1 MTQRDLLEYSPPES
15 KWNSDFELRDYQREA
30 CRATSAAFGTVD
42 PETGEVIRRQLLV
55 AATGAGKTVMSA
67 AIAHAHLVKQGTRV
81 LFLADT
87 NELINQ
93 AKAEIAQAINVIP
106 SVEKGPSRASRRWP
120 VVVSSI
126 QTMSSR
132 VEQWD
137 PDHFGLVIADEA
149 HLSMAATW
157 QKVLNYWSDRTNVLG
172 ITATPERADKQ
183 ALLDYY
189 QQIPAE
195 IKLFDLIERGH
206 LAPIVVK
213 TLPIEI
219 DATSITKVSAAE
231 QDDVEGVVIPYYEE
245 IIAAWKE
252 HGENRKTLVFHP
264 TIKSSKLFVDL
275 AREAG
280 ISAQHVDGS
289 SPDRE
294 TIIQEFARNQFTML
308 SNSALL
314 IKGFNDRAISCIM
327 NLRLTK
333 FRGTYQQIVGR
344 GTRTY
349 PGKENLLLLD
359 FLWQFATLGII
370 RPGDL
375 AEGDKKTTR
384 EVQKRLE
391 GGLALNLGDLAK
403 QVNTEREEA
412 MIAALKAAA
421 KRKARV
427 VDAMQWSAVLHFAK
441 TIDYEPQHSWEK
453 KDPTER
459 QLAALEKQGVDPESV
474 TCFGHAHAL
483 LDAMAERREKGL
495 ATPKQ
500 VMLLARFNVNRP
512 ETYSFEEAS
521 KKIDSLLGGWQK
533 KR

>member
-1 MTQRDLLEYSPPES
+1 MTQGELIAHHPPTFS
-15 KWNSDFELRDYQREA
+15 WNSDFKLRDYQREA
-30 CRATSAAFGTVD
+30 CRATTDAFGSTSPD
-42 PETGEVIRRQLLV
+42 SGETIRRQLLV
-55 AATGAGKTVMSA
+55 AATGAGKTVMAA
-67 AIAHAHLVKQGTRV
+67 AIAYAHLVKHGGKI

-93 AKAEIAQAINVIP
+93 ARKEIAEAINLVP
-106 SVEKGPSRASRRWP
+106 TVEKGQRRANRHWP

-126 QTMSSR
+126 QTMSQR
-132 VEQWD
+132 VETWP
-137 PDHFGLVIADEA
+137 PDHFSLVIADEA
-149 HLSMAATW
+149 HLSMAETW
-157 QKVLNYWSDRTNVLG
+157 QKVLNYWDDRTNILG

-183 ALLDYY
+183 ALLDFY
-189 QQIPAE
+189 QSIPAE

-219 DATSITKVSAAE
+219 DATSIKKVSAAE
-231 QDDVEGVVIPYYEE
+231 QDDVEAVVTPYYAE
-245 IIAAWKE
+245 IIQAWKD

-264 TIKSSKLFVDL
+264 TIKASRHFVEMAQSEGIA
-275 AREAG
+275 AR
-280 ISAQHVDGS
+280 HVDGQ

-294 TIIQEFARNQFTML
+294 MIIEEFARDQFTML

-314 IKGFNDRAISCIM
+314 IKGFNDRSISCIM

-344 GTRTY
+344 GTRTF

-359 FLWQFATLGII
+359 FLWQFATMGIV

-375 AEGDKKTTR
+375 VEGDKKTTT
-384 EVQKRLE
+384 EVQRQLE
-391 GGLALNLGDLAK
+391 SGLALDLGETCRA
-403 QVNTEREEA
+403 VNAEREEA

-427 VDAMQWSAVLHFAK
+427 IDALQWSAILHFAK
-441 TIDYEPQHSWEK
+441 TIDYEPTSSWDK
-453 KDPTER
+453 LDPTPG
-459 QLAALEKQGVDPESV
+459 QLQALEKQGVDPESV
-474 TCFGHAHAL
+474 TCRGHAHAL
-483 LDAMAERREKGL
+483 LDAMADRREKGL

-512 ETYSFEEAS
+512 ETYSFDEAS
-521 KKIDSLLGGWQK
+521 RKIDSLLGGWK
-533 KR
+533 KSR